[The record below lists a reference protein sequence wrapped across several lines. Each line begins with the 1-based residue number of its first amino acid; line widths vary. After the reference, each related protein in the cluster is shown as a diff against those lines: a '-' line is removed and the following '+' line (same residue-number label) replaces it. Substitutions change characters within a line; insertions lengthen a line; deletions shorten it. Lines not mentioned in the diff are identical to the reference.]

1 MAHEIIPQHLSITAM
16 RSSGYRDTAHAIAE
30 LIDNSVQAGDQLPS
44 EMTEV
49 EVICIDGNS
58 GMVVGECLRS
68 DAG

>member
-1 MAHEIIPQHLSITAM
+1 M